1 MDSILNSIKSQLG
14 IHPEEVGFDNEIV
27 LLINQAFST
36 LHQLGLGP
44 AGGFFIVDS
53 SLSWTDYNVDAIVL
67 QWTKAY
73 VYLKVKIIFDPPQN
87 ASYLNSITEM
97 INEYEWR
104 IREHIEDPKASKD
117 I

>member
-1 MDSILNSIKSQLG
+1 MDSILNSIKIQLG
-14 IHPEEVGFDNEIV
+14 IHPEDLGFDNEIV

-44 AGGFFIVDS
+44 VGGFFIVDS
-53 SLSWTDYNVDAIVL
+53 SALWNDYNIDDIVL
-67 QWTKAY
+67 QWSKAY
-73 VYLKVKIIFDPPQN
+73 IYLKVKLIFDPPQN
-87 ASYLNSITEM
+87 ASYLNSIKEM

-104 IREHIEDPKASKD
+104 IREHIEDMKVSKD